1 MKRKKKAPKKK
12 KLTAKEVTTKAVKD
26 AITHSLIMSVNTVC
40 PKCKRR
46 VMVEMDDDMLGKEL
60 LCKEC
65 GKHACTPAARKKA
78 PRLKPRN
85 ARDKIVMELF
95 RKAKPKKKLPKVK
108 AATVNAEASNTDQAR
123 GEVACEVKPEAT
135 SGQQS
140 CIEDQIATAL
150 QLAVA
155 ASRAHRSIR
164 DFNVTTE
171 VFDAIVRQTA
181 VDVIHNLGF
190 RAPRKYW
197 TRVKDERCQRID
209 P

>member
-1 MKRKKKAPKKK
+1 MGKKKRTPKKKAPK
-12 KLTAKEVTTKAVKD
+12 
-26 AITHSLIMSVNTVC
+26 
-40 PKCKRR
+40 
-46 VMVEMDDDMLGKEL
+46 
-60 LCKEC
+60 
-65 GKHACTPAARKKA
+65 RKT
-78 PRLKPRN
+78 
-85 ARDKIVMELF
+85 
-95 RKAKPKKKLPKVK
+95 PKVK
-108 AATVNAEASNTDQAR
+108 AERRKKKKPVVKAPVVNAEAPSPDQAA
-123 GEVACEVKPEAT
+123 GDVACEIKPEAT

-164 DFNVTTE
+164 NFNVTTE
-171 VFDAIVRQTA
+171 VLDAIVRQTA